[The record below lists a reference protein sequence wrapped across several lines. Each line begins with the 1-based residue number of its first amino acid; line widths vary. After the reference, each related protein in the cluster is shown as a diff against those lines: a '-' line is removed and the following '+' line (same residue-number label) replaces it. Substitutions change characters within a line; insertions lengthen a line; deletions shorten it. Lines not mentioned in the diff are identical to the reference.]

1 MVWYGMVW
9 YSMVWY
15 GMVWYGMVWYGMVSI
30 YTTLLP
36 NLCYVYVI
44 GGFGGPQVV
53 LPKLSVHKQNDSY
66 NIIITITITITYK

>member
-1 MVWYGMVW
+1 
-9 YSMVWY
+9 
-15 GMVWYGMVWYGMVSI
+15 MVWYGMVSI

-66 NIIITITITITYK
+66 NIIIIITITYK